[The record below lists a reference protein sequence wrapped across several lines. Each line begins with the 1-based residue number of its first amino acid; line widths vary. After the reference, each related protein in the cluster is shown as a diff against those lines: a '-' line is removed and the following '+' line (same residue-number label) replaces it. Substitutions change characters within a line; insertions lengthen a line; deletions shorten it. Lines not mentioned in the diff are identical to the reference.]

1 MMNKKEISMSVT
13 FKCKQT
19 GNTVTFRDAHDI
31 DGMRKHPDYEE
42 LPQAVSK
49 EEVTERVV
57 LPSQEQMS
65 SKTEQ
70 FDEVLTSQE
79 QPSQGQSSAVKRGRP
94 RKEK

>member
-1 MMNKKEISMSVT
+1 MSVT

-49 EEVTERVV
+49 EEVTDRVL
-57 LPSQEQMS
+57 LPSHEESLSLGEQMFSKKEQFEGVLSLQEQ
-65 SKTEQ
+65 
-70 FDEVLTSQE
+70 
-79 QPSQGQSSAVKRGRP
+79 QPAPAVKRGRP
-94 RKEK
+94 SKKA